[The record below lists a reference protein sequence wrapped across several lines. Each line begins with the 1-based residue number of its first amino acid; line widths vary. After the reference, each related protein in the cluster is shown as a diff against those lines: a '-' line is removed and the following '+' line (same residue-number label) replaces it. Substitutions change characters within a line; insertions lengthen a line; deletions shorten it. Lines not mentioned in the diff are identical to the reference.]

1 MYPPIGLQVML
12 DHLFFHGFH
21 KGSQGMVL
29 GEGSGRAK
37 ARATTRQASAELEGF
52 G

>member
-12 DHLFFHGFH
+12 DHLFLHWFHNR
-21 KGSQGMVL
+21 SQGMVP
-29 GEGSGRAK
+29 GERSGRAK
-37 ARATTRQASAELEGF
+37 ARATTREASAELEGF

>member
-1 MYPPIGLQVML
+1 
-12 DHLFFHGFH
+12 
-21 KGSQGMVL
+21 MVL

-37 ARATTRQASAELEGF
+37 ARATTRKASAELEGF